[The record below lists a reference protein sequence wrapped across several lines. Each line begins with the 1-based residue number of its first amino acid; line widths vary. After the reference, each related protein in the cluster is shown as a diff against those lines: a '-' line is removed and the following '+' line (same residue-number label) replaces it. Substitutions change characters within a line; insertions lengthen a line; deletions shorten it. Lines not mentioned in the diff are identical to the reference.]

1 MAKTSKEFEL
11 RMQGMIAAQ
20 NIVKQGG
27 IEALEKDIKYRGLTK
42 APVTVTSKEVEDFLE
57 EISENLFV
65 TVKTVS
71 LMALKDLWGFGNKR
85 LRQFEEKFQK
95 LTEDA
100 CDISWIGRH
109 YVTLTDYAECIQE
122 ENGIKIETDI
132 TDRCQR
138 SNDKSNPLYKR
149 VELDRL
155 IFRLTENGFEDAA
168 DYILKTFAGK

>member
-27 IEALEKDIKYRGLTK
+27 IEALEKDIRYRGLTK
-42 APVTVTSKEVEDFLE
+42 APIKVSQKEIEDFIAEL
-57 EISENLFV
+57 SENLFV

-71 LMALKDLWGFGNKR
+71 LMALKDVWGFGDKR
-85 LRQFEEKFQK
+85 LRQFEERFLK
-95 LTEDA
+95 LTNDA
-100 CDISWIGRH
+100 CDINWIGNH
-109 YVTLTDYAECIQE
+109 YVTLTDYAEYIQE
-122 ENGIKIETDI
+122 EHGIKIETEV

-149 VELDRL
+149 VQLDKL
-155 IFRLTENGFEDAA
+155 VAKLSENGFEDAA
-168 DYILKTFAGK
+168 NYVLKTFMER